1 MPTSAIILTAAILA
15 GVFLSDL
22 GHRAVTTHRLLRPL
36 IIAGVV
42 GATYLTNF
50 ATSGDGLA
58 LELAGTGAGALLGL
72 FAASFM
78 HVERD
83 PSEGNVFTRAG
94 IGYALIWIVVV
105 GARLAFIYGTS
116 HWFNASLGTWMSSHH
131 ITADALTD
139 ALVLMALA
147 MTTTRTL
154 SLLVRSRAR
163 ANDLL
168 IGSLGSD

>member
-1 MPTSAIILTAAILA
+1 M
-15 GVFLSDL
+15 
-22 GHRAVTTHRLLRPL
+22 
-36 IIAGVV
+36 IAGIA
-42 GATYLTNF
+42 GAAYLTHF

-72 FAASFM
+72 LAAGFM
-78 HVERD
+78 RVERD
-83 PSEGNVFTRAG
+83 PSDGNVFTRAG
-94 IGYALIWIVVV
+94 IAYALVWIVVV
-105 GARLAFIYGTS
+105 GARLGFIYGTN

-163 ANDLL
+163 ANDILESARIAESGL
-168 IGSLGSD
+168 